1 MDQKGLHTTL
11 HDGVLSSSSF
21 GNEQDN
27 ALIDKIIF
35 VLSQEEIS
43 VSKALAVLD
52 AARTAVLKRT
62 MLMTG
67 KSTINEVRAMYGLTP
82 IKDGDVLLTRTDK
95 KGST

>member
-1 MDQKGLHTTL
+1 M
-11 HDGVLSSSSF
+11 
-21 GNEQDN
+21 
-27 ALIDKIIF
+27 
-35 VLSQEEIS
+35 
-43 VSKALAVLD
+43 SKALAVLD